1 MKIRDRVC
9 RKDIPEIVG
18 VVIAIC
24 HGARA
29 KVLWPGYVGQWHDL
43 ETLKPAGNAPQEA
56 SE

>member
-9 RKDIPEIVG
+9 RKDIPEIVV
-18 VVIAIC
+18 VVIAIR